1 MKSKLLSLFLL
12 IGTGIGA
19 WAQDTDSS
27 HFYTKFEFGAA
38 IQDKADVTEI
48 LGFAANPALELEMDP
63 GIRAGLAAGYQFNE
77 SVALELES
85 GLTYNSIDTIAGTS
99 PGSYDIYQVP
109 VLLSLIYRIPV
120 GRHFSAYVG
129 GGGGGVMALLEGDD
143 SDDDI
148 TYAWQVQAG
157 AEWAIGEHLNLGLGY
172 KLLGTGE
179 IEWTNLATID
189 SLMTHSV
196 QASIRL
202 EF

>member
-1 MKSKLLSLFLL
+1 MKSKVLSLFLL
-12 IGTGIGA
+12 VGLGGGA
-19 WAQDTDSS
+19 WAQEADSS

-38 IQDKADVTEI
+38 LQDTADVTEI
-48 LGFAANPALELEMDP
+48 LGFSTNPALDLEMDP
-63 GIRAGLAAGYQFNE
+63 GIRVGLAAGYQCNE
-77 SVALELES
+77 ALALELES
-85 GLTYNSIDTIAGTS
+85 GLIFNSIDTINGTS

-109 VLLSLIYRIPV
+109 VLLSLIYRIPI
-120 GRHFSAYVG
+120 GKHFSGYVG

-157 AEWAIGEHLNLGLGY
+157 AEWAVGEHLNLGLGY

-179 IEWTNLATID
+179 VEWGNLATID
-189 SLMTHSV
+189 SLMTHSIL
-196 QASIRL
+196 ASLRL

>member
-1 MKSKLLSLFLL
+1 MKSKLLSLLL
-12 IGTGIGA
+12 LVGTGTV
-19 WAQDTDSS
+19 WAQDADSGG
-27 HFYTKFEFGAA
+27 FYTKFELGAA
-38 IQDKADVTEI
+38 LQDTADVTEI
-48 LGFAANPALELEMDP
+48 LGFAANPPLDLEMDP
-63 GIRAGLAAGYQFNE
+63 GIRVGLAGGYQFNE
-77 SVALELES
+77 SLALELES

-99 PGSYDIYQVP
+99 PGSYDIYQIP

-120 GRHFSAYVG
+120 GKNFSAYVG
-129 GGGGGVMALLEGDD
+129 GGGGGVMALLDGDD

-179 IEWTNLATID
+179 VEWDNLATID
-189 SLMTHSV
+189 SLLTHSV
-196 QASIRL
+196 LASIRL